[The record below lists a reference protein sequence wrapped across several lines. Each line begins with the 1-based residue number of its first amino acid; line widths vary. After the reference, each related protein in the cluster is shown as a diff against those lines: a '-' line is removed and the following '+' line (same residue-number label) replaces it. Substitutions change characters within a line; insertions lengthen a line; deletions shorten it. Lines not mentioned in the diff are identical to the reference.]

1 MESELENK
9 HWTKIKIFETLG
21 IFILMII
28 IGTAIASLLVALGRF
43 KQVSKLDPDISL
55 FNYKDPT
62 LSHLYVYAV
71 VIFSIPI
78 FTVAS
83 IIVFGVGYGLI
94 SLIQF
99 LIETITLKGIICF
112 IIILVALSIFSTL
125 VWLIISSGFSFD
137 H

>member
-1 MESELENK
+1 MESELESNR
-9 HWTKIKIFETLG
+9 WTKTKIFTALG

-28 IGTAIASLLVALGRF
+28 IGTAIASLIVALFRF
-43 KQVSKLDPDISL
+43 KQVSKLDPDIRL

-71 VIFSIPI
+71 VIFSIPLFGVGGLTI
-78 FTVAS
+78 
-83 IIVFGVGYGLI
+83 FGVGYCLI

-112 IIILVALSIFSTL
+112 IIILVALVIL
-125 VWLIISSGFSFD
+125 GALIWLIVSSGSD
-137 H
+137 VK

>member
-9 HWTKIKIFETLG
+9 HWSKIIIFAALG
-21 IFILMII
+21 IFILTII
-28 IGTAIASLLVALGRF
+28 IGTAVASLGVALIRF
-43 KQVSKLDPDISL
+43 KEVSKLDPDISL

-71 VIFSIPI
+71 VILFPI
-78 FTVAS
+78 AS
-83 IIVFGVGYGLI
+83 LIVFGVGYGLI

-99 LIETITLKGIICF
+99 LIETITLKGIILF
-112 IIILVALSIFSTL
+112 IIILVVVSIFSTL